1 MAIKALK
8 ATDQILVQLLSVRNH
23 RALFVVDAQDDAVP
37 FDLQFNSLVPELR
50 DVVYGQD
57 RSRGKSLKVNRNRVN
72 HISGE

>member
-8 ATDQILVQLLSVRNH
+8 AADQILVQLLGVRNH

-57 RSRGKSLKVNRNRVN
+57 RSRGKSLKVDRNRVD
-72 HISGE
+72 HIGGE